1 MTANSLGEMVQNAVQ
16 HQIYVKLG
24 RDNVIVTVNAQEIL
38 YVELLIVYLSLDIA
52 HQTLIAV
59 KRVRIFNIERQI
71 LFDMNYFV
79 HFLENI

>member
-24 RDNVIVTVNAQEIL
+24 KDTVRVTVNAQEIL
-38 YVELLIVYLSLDIA
+38 YVELLIVYLSLGIA

-59 KRVRIFNIERQI
+59 KIFNIERQI

>member
-16 HQIYVKLG
+16 YQIYVKLG
-24 RDNVIVTVNAQEIL
+24 KDTVIVTVNAPEIL
-38 YVELLIVYLSLDIA
+38 YVELLIVYLSLGIA

-59 KRVRIFNIERQI
+59 KRVRILNMERQI
-71 LFDMNYFV
+71 PFDKNYML

>member
-1 MTANSLGEMVQNAVQ
+1 MVQNAVQ
-16 HQIYVKLG
+16 YQIYVKLG
-24 RDNVIVTVNAQEIL
+24 KDTVIVTVNAQEIL

>member
-16 HQIYVKLG
+16 YQIYVKLG
-24 RDNVIVTVNAQEIL
+24 KGTVIVTVNAQEIL
-38 YVELLIVYLSLDIA
+38 YVELLIVYLSLGIA

>member
-1 MTANSLGEMVQNAVQ
+1 MVQNAVQ

>member
-16 HQIYVKLG
+16 YQIYVKLG
-24 RDNVIVTVNAQEIL
+24 KDTVIVTVNAPEIL
-38 YVELLIVYLSLDIA
+38 YVELLIVYLSLGIA

-59 KRVRIFNIERQI
+59 KRVRILNMERQI
-71 LFDMNYFV
+71 PLDMNYML